1 MHHPPPPP
9 SVKLTTHQAGTASV
23 VDPEGAKAAFHP
35 TSDEN
40 ARPGTPPEIAKCV
53 LFLVFSRSND
63 SIGFLPWVT
72 LKEVLFM
79 KAWYTTLTKIMIAK
93 FNRRFRKSTLHVPGR
108 KVVHPG
114 MANDPTVDHVTHG
127 AKTVPSEPVQ
137 SVLQSQYPTNPVLL
151 FQRQRAEEIY
161 ASAAREP
168 LGATYKRGHV
178 FPKGLGTETGFG
190 VKSEVNPTSSVVKD
204 MVFPTEIEPIMLGD
218 ANTSD
223 AHAMYVK
230 SHGNYAP
237 GERRDRGYDWN
248 AAGVDLGTTRFG
260 RSTKPDA
267 LETMQRLLRDQSAPA
282 ATVEQTINPL
292 KDATKRNAVTGAV
305 IVDLKSETARAMNWD
320 PLGRSKPLGTGITV
334 DPKRV
339 HGAPSRTRDDNGEL
353 EWDAKRLLAGD
364 YSVEDQAPDPQIGKS
379 MTRQGYAYEPASVLG
394 TDDGRTFGVPSTRR
408 DLAPPKMRR
417 YGFPNPNPG
426 RL

>member
-1 MHHPPPPP
+1 
-9 SVKLTTHQAGTASV
+9 
-23 VDPEGAKAAFHP
+23 
-35 TSDEN
+35 
-40 ARPGTPPEIAKCV
+40 
-53 LFLVFSRSND
+53 
-63 SIGFLPWVT
+63 
-72 LKEVLFM
+72 
-79 KAWYTTLTKIMIAK
+79 
-93 FNRRFRKSTLHVPGR
+93 
-108 KVVHPG
+108 
-114 MANDPTVDHVTHG
+114 
-127 AKTVPSEPVQ
+127 
-137 SVLQSQYPTNPVLL
+137 
-151 FQRQRAEEIY
+151 
-161 ASAAREP
+161 
-168 LGATYKRGHV
+168 
-178 FPKGLGTETGFG
+178 
-190 VKSEVNPTSSVVKD
+190 
-204 MVFPTEIEPIMLGD
+204 MLGD

-334 DPKRV
+334 DPFKV